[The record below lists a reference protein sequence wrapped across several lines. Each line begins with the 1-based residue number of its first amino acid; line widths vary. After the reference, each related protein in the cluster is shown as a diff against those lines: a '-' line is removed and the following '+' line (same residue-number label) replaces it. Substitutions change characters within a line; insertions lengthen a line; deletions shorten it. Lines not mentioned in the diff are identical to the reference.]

1 MNQVLYFGE
10 YSFLLYM
17 AHETEKEV
25 RLQMRE
31 EKTIL
36 DGPITALIAML
47 FLLTFYGL
55 FPKVAEV
62 ARPLDELPT
71 IISSVVHSGA
81 SLLPSD
87 GSSRRHTPAELQTSS
102 FGENIAYIPTRLGQ
116 RQTLRALLQCVS
128 LLPKHSLLSV
138 FAPEEAFLADE
149 IGSAGFGRTE
159 CS

>member
-1 MNQVLYFGE
+1 
-10 YSFLLYM
+10 
-17 AHETEKEV
+17 
-25 RLQMRE
+25 MRD

-87 GSSRRHTPAELQTSS
+87 GSSRRHTPAELQTTS
-102 FGENIAYIPTRLGQ
+102 FGENIAYMPTRLGQ
-116 RQTLRALLQCVS
+116 RQTQRALLQCVS
-128 LLPKHSLLSV
+128 LLPKRSLLSA
-138 FAPEEAFLADE
+138 FAAEETFLDGAIANSPLLGISTTHIRE
-149 IGSAGFGRTE
+149 
-159 CS
+159 